1 MVRFAGMEPEAG
13 VPTALGITAIDRPD
27 ALPVRI
33 VGAGTIGAIYGAD
46 GGDMMIGG
54 VGGILSGAF
63 LLFTPPDDK
72 DSEISGLGAD
82 VNVCMPS
89 IY

>member
-13 VPTALGITAIDRPD
+13 VPVALGITASDRPD
-27 ALPVRI
+27 ALPVTI
-33 VGAGTIGAIYGAD
+33 VGAGTIGATYRTD
-46 GGDMMIGG
+46 GVMMTGG
-54 VGGILSGAF
+54 VGSIGSGAL
-63 LLFTPPDDK
+63 LLFTPPDVREEI
-72 DSEISGLGAD
+72 EISGLGAD